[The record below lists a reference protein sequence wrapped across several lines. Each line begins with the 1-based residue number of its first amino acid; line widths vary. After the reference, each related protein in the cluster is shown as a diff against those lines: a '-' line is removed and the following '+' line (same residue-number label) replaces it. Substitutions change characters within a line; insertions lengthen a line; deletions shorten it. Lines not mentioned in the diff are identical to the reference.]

1 MRQWFLTV
9 SCALLLIGAVGLPSA
24 DAQWRRG
31 RAYYYGY
38 PAYSYPSYSYY
49 YTPDYDAYYAPS
61 YYYGPS
67 VYYRGGWRGGY
78 RWR

>member
-1 MRQWFLTV
+1 MRKWFLTV
-9 SCALLLIGAVGLPSA
+9 ACAFFLIGAVAVPSA

-31 RAYYYGY
+31 RGYYYGS
-38 PAYSYPSYSYY
+38 PAYSSPAYSYSYY
-49 YTPDYDAYYAPS
+49 YAPDYGAYYEPS

-67 VYYRGGWRGGY
+67 VYYRGGWRG